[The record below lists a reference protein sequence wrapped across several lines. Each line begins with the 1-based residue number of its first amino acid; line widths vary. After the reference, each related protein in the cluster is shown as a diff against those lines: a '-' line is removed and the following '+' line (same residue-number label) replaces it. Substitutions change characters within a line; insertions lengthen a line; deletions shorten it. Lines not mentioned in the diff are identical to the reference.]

1 MRSIPGSRR
10 RAASALAAIGFVLT
24 ACGSGPPP
32 PVTYVIGPPPIMS
45 ASAQPLIGRPV
56 VEVKPVLLPD
66 YLDVSDLMV
75 RRSDNVVAP
84 SLTGRWGEHL
94 SVGVTRALTL
104 DLQQR
109 LPGLV
114 VTRIAPLDRPTL
126 RVFVD
131 IDDFEPRADGMVVL
145 VARWRLVDPASLVSL
160 AGERVSLTE
169 SSTGSSDASMAAGMS
184 RAVDDLTAP
193 VAAAV
198 RAALA
203 RSGVG
208 AAFR

>member
-1 MRSIPGSRR
+1 MRSVPGSRR
-10 RAASALAAIGFVLT
+10 RAAGALAAIGFVLT
-24 ACGSGPPP
+24 GCGSGPPP
-32 PVTYVIGPPPIMS
+32 PVTYVIGPPPMIS
-45 ASAQPLIGRPV
+45 ANPQPLSGRPV
-56 VEVKPVLLPD
+56 VAVKPVLLPD

-84 SLTGRWGEHL
+84 SVTGRWGERL

-126 RVFVD
+126 QVFVD

-145 VARWRLVDPASLVSL
+145 VARWRLVDPASVGLL
-160 AGERVSLTE
+160 AERVSLTE
-169 SSTGSSDASMAAGMS
+169 PSTGSSDAAMAAGMT
-184 RAVDDLTAP
+184 RAVDDLAAP

-203 RSGVG
+203 RSDAG
-208 AAFR
+208 AALR

>member
-1 MRSIPGSRR
+1 
-10 RAASALAAIGFVLT
+10 
-24 ACGSGPPP
+24 
-32 PVTYVIGPPPIMS
+32 MS

-56 VEVKPVLLPD
+56 VEVKPALLPD

-84 SLTGRWGEHL
+84 SLTGRWGERL

-114 VTRIAPLDRPTL
+114 VTRFAPLDRPTL
-126 RVFVD
+126 QVFVE

-145 VARWRLVDPASLVSL
+145 VARWRLVDPASLVLL

-169 SSTGSSDASMAAGMS
+169 PRPGSSDASMAAGMS
-184 RAVDDLTAP
+184 RAVDDLAAP

-203 RSGVG
+203 RSGAG

>member
-1 MRSIPGSRR
+1 MRSLLNARR
-10 RAASALAAIGFVLT
+10 RATGALAALGLVLT
-24 ACGSGPPP
+24 ACGSGDPPA
-32 PVTYVIGPPPIMS
+32 VTYVLGPPPSMH
-45 ASAQPLIGRPV
+45 ASVEPLIGRPA

-84 SLTGRWGEHL
+84 SSTGRWGERL

-109 LPGLV
+109 LPSAD
-114 VTRIAPLDRPTL
+114 VTSIAPLHRAAL
-126 RVFVD
+126 QVLVEVEA
-131 IDDFEPRADGMVVL
+131 FEPRAEGAVVL
-145 VARWRLVDPASLVSL
+145 MARWQVVDAASGGLL

-169 SSTGSSDASMAAGMS
+169 QSMGNSDAAMAAGMS
-184 RAVDDLTAP
+184 RAVDEFATP

-198 RAALA
+198 RAALQ
-203 RSGVG
+203 RRG
-208 AAFR
+208 AAVG